1 MRIPATTEDPRSPDR
16 RKLLKTIA
24 GVAAAAGVVGGSG
37 WFVLR
42 RENNLFEVRRE
53 QTLMQ
58 TSVAITCLADDVDK
72 AGVGIDAA
80 FSRMAGAVAVLTR
93 FDPASPVARLNRD
106 GHLDQLP
113 SELREVLQRSLAI
126 SAMTGGDFDIT
137 VLPVLQYFESMQQ
150 PAVLDPHDREQ
161 IGQRDQLINYR
172 HIALDTQGVRF
183 TQPGMAVTLDGLAK
197 GYVIDQ
203 GIAALR
209 AAGIEYALV
218 DAGGDVRA
226 ISGSGLKRQW
236 HVGIVDPGKIN
247 QVASIV
253 SLRNAA
259 LGTSG
264 NYRIFF
270 STDKKL
276 FHVINP
282 HTGYSPL
289 NYSSV
294 TVMAETSVD
303 ADAMSVAAASMPL
316 PRLREVMA
324 AQNDQWLVF
333 SRDCRNSWRSR
344 ELPQVSGLAEAV

>member
-1 MRIPATTEDPRSPDR
+1 MRVPEATKLPRSPGR

-42 RENNLFEVRRE
+42 REHNLFEVRRE

-72 AGVGIDAA
+72 AGIAIDAA
-80 FSRMAGAVAVLTR
+80 FRRMSEAVAVLTR
-93 FDPASPVARLNRD
+93 FDPSGPVARLNRD
-106 GHLDQLP
+106 GQLEHLP
-113 SELREVLQRSLAI
+113 PELREVLQRSLAI
-126 SAMTGGDFDIT
+126 SALTDGDFDIS
-137 VLPVLQYFESMQQ
+137 VLPVLQYFESMRQ
-150 PAVLDPHDREQ
+150 PAMLDTHDRVEL
-161 IGQRDQLINYR
+161 GQRDQLINYR
-172 HIALDTQGVRF
+172 RIALDAQGVRF

-209 AAGIEYALV
+209 AARIEYALI

-236 HVGIVDPGKIN
+236 HVCIVDPGNIN

-253 SLRNAA
+253 TLRNAA

-264 NYRIFF
+264 NYRIFY

-276 FHVINP
+276 FHVI
-282 HTGYSPL
+282 
-289 NYSSV
+289 
-294 TVMAETSVD
+294 
-303 ADAMSVAAASMPL
+303 
-316 PRLREVMA
+316 
-324 AQNDQWLVF
+324 
-333 SRDCRNSWRSR
+333 
-344 ELPQVSGLAEAV
+344 

>member
-1 MRIPATTEDPRSPDR
+1 MQVPVATEELRSPAR
-16 RKLLKTIA
+16 RKLLKAVA

-37 WFVLR
+37 WFLLR
-42 RENNLFEVRRE
+42 RGRNLFEVRRE

-72 AGVGIDAA
+72 AGIAIDAA
-80 FSRMAGAVAVLTR
+80 FRRMADAVAVLTR

-106 GHLDQLP
+106 GHLGQVP
-113 SELREVLQRSLAI
+113 PELRTVLQRALAI
-126 SAMTGGDFDIT
+126 SVVTDGDFDIS
-137 VLPVLQYFESMQQ
+137 VLPVLEYFESMRQ
-150 PAVLDPHDREQ
+150 PAVLDSHDRTQ
-161 IGQRDQLINYR
+161 IGQRDQMIDYR
-172 HIALDTQGVRF
+172 RITLDAQGVRF
-183 TQPGMAVTLDGLAK
+183 TEAGMAVTLDGLAK

-209 AAGIEYALV
+209 ASGIEHALV

-226 ISGSGLKRQW
+226 ISGRDLDRQW
-236 HVGIVDPGKIN
+236 HVGIVDPCNIN
-247 QVASIV
+247 QIASV
-253 SLRNAA
+253 VTLGNAA

-264 NYRIFF
+264 NYRIFY
-270 STDKKL
+270 SADKKL

-324 AQNDQWLVF
+324 SQNDQWLVF
-333 SRDCRNSWRSR
+333 ARNARDSWRSR
-344 ELPQVSGLAEAV
+344 DLPQVTGRAVVV

>member
-1 MRIPATTEDPRSPDR
+1 MRIPATSEELRSPGR
-16 RKLLKTIA
+16 RKLLKVIA
-24 GVAAAAGVVGGSG
+24 GAAAAAGVVGGSG

-42 RENNLFEVRRE
+42 REHNLFEVRRE

-58 TSVAITCLADDVDK
+58 TSVAITCMADDVDK
-72 AGVGIDAA
+72 AGVAIDSA
-80 FSRMAGAVAVLTR
+80 FRRMAKAVAVLTR

-106 GHLDQLP
+106 GHLEHLP
-113 SELREVLQRSLAI
+113 PELREVLQHSLAI
-126 SAMTGGDFDIT
+126 SAATDGDFDIS
-137 VLPVLQYFESMQQ
+137 VLPVLQYFESMRQ
-150 PAVLDPHDREQ
+150 PAMLDSRDRLQ
-161 IGQRDQLINYR
+161 IGERDQLINYR
-172 HIALDTQGVRF
+172 GITLDDEGVRF
-183 TQPGMAVTLDGLAK
+183 AASGMAVTLDGLAK

-209 AAGIEYALV
+209 ASGIEHALV

-226 ISGSGLKRQW
+226 ISGSDLTRQW
-236 HVGIVDPGKIN
+236 HVGIVDPGNIH
-247 QVASIV
+247 QIASV
-253 SLRNAA
+253 VTLRNAA

-333 SRDCRNSWRSR
+333 SRDCRSSWRSR
-344 ELPQVSGLAEAV
+344 ELPQVSGQAEVV

>member
-1 MRIPATTEDPRSPDR
+1 MRIPEVTEGPRSPGR
-16 RKLLKTIA
+16 RKLLTAIA

-37 WFVLR
+37 WFVLKR
-42 RENNLFEVRRE
+42 GRNLFEVRRE

-58 TSVAITCLADDVDK
+58 TSVAITCMAGDVDQ
-72 AGVGIDAA
+72 AGIAIDNA
-80 FSRMAGAVAVLTR
+80 FRRMGDAVAVLTR
-93 FDPASPVARLNRD
+93 FDPAGPVARLNRD
-106 GHLDQLP
+106 GHLEDLP
-113 SELREVLQRSLAI
+113 PELRDVLRRSRTI
-126 SAMTGGDFDIT
+126 SAATDGDFDIS
-137 VLPVLQYFESMQQ
+137 VLPVLQYFESMRQ
-150 PAVLDPHDREQ
+150 PAVLETKDRVQ
-161 IGQRDQLINYR
+161 LGQRDHLIDYR
-172 HIALDTQGVRF
+172 RITLDAQGVRF
-183 TQPGMAVTLDGLAK
+183 SEPGMAVTLDGLAK

-209 AAGIEYALV
+209 ASGMEHALV

-226 ISGSGLKRQW
+226 ISGHDLDRQW
-236 HVGIVDPGKIN
+236 HVGIVDPGNIN
-247 QVASIV
+247 QIASV
-253 SLRNAA
+253 VTLRNAA

-264 NYRIFF
+264 NYRIFY
-270 STDKKL
+270 SADKKL

-303 ADAMSVAAASMPL
+303 ADAMSVAAASMAL

-333 SRDCRNSWRSR
+333 SRDGRNRWRSR
-344 ELPQVSGLAEAV
+344 DLPQVSGQAEVV